1 MLMTVLPSHVSDVTA
16 ESYWWCRCR
25 VMLATAL
32 LRQLSCGVML
42 MLSHAG
48 DDAAEATWPQR
59 DVDAESYRRQ
69 CCRVLL
75 ATTLLRPLGRGVIL
89 MLSHAGNGV
98 VEMNWPQRDVDAESC
113 WWQCWRWC
121 YQGDLAVARYRCR
134 VMLAIMLPSHA
145 RDGDAEVT
153 WPRHDIN
160 VEPYWQQCCRVMLT
174 MALPRWPDHDTM

>member
-1 MLMTVLPSHVSDVTA
+1 
-16 ESYWWCRCR
+16 
-25 VMLATAL
+25 
-32 LRQLSCGVML
+32 

-98 VEMNWPQRDVDAESC
+98 VEMTWPQRDVDAESC
-113 WWQCWRWC
+113 
-121 YQGDLAVARYRCR
+121 
-134 VMLAIMLPSHA
+134 
-145 RDGDAEVT
+145 
-153 WPRHDIN
+153 
-160 VEPYWQQCCRVMLT
+160 
-174 MALPRWPDHDTM
+174 